1 MRPFLMRRAEAS
13 AKKRKRLLLLSVL
26 VELRDVG
33 PEILGFLLVLDACEG
48 HFGVGNLCLGVLD
61 VVEELVLVP
70 GDAGV
75 LVGIG
80 IAEAFHRAGLAAVEA
95 VQHGA
100 DLVLG
105 VLADRVAGEAFLE
118 RGLARGGILR
128 QRTGS
133 AGERGEHGNTLRVNV
148 FMGYSF

>member
-1 MRPFLMRRAEAS
+1 MGAS
-13 AKKRKRLLLLSVL
+13 ALFAARLASYFIADHHPGRDEPDASISYAPGRGLGEKRKRLLLLSVL

-48 HFGVGNLCLGVLD
+48 HLGVGNLCLGVLD

-80 IAEAFHRAGLAAVEA
+80 IAEAFHRAGLA
-95 VQHGA
+95 
-100 DLVLG
+100 
-105 VLADRVAGEAFLE
+105 
-118 RGLARGGILR
+118 
-128 QRTGS
+128 
-133 AGERGEHGNTLRVNV
+133 
-148 FMGYSF
+148 